1 MKKVFIVLGVITLIV
16 CFIFLCC
23 WLGQM
28 IAKFRFEQ
36 WKEYVDYLNKARV

>member
-1 MKKVFIVLGVITLIV
+1 MKNVLIVLGVIALIV
-16 CFIFLCC
+16 GFIFFCC

-36 WKEYVDYLNKARV
+36 WKEYVDYLDKARI